1 MSNSPTRKLKLILL
15 LTGINLCVLFF
26 ILWTG
31 SVSDTGSTQ
40 ADINHR
46 VIVVAMSIVFVL
58 ALLLMG
64 DLMRRFATLRSQS
77 DAARTLMQDAVESLP
92 EAFALYNPAGRLVLC
107 NHRWRQVYPWL
118 DALEIEHWKTFK
130 SQLASHVTHHE
141 AVESDR
147 PGSNS
152 YIEHLDSGHTI
163 LAHDSRTREGSLA
176 CVRTDITYT
185 QKIEQKLRNL
195 GRALEQGPASVM
207 ITDTR
212 GIIEYVNPKFCEV
225 SGYSRD
231 EALGQKADLLRSGE
245 MPPEVYRTLWNAL
258 NQGQEW
264 HGQLLNRRKDGSLF
278 WEQASISAVR
288 DETGHCHSYI
298 AVKEEITQQKEIEEQ
313 LKMIEAVFSTS
324 NEAIMVA
331 GRDGLIKTINPAFIR
346 ITGYTLEEVQGRNPS
361 ILSSGR
367 HEADFYQNMWREI
380 MRQGSWSG
388 EIWNRRKNGSIYPEW
403 LSVSVVYDNEGE
415 PSEYVAVFSDITKRK
430 NDEAQ
435 IVRQAYY
442 DELTNLPNR
451 TLLSDR
457 LNLAIATAHRD
468 EQVIAL
474 LFVDLDRFKYVN
486 DSMGHEYG
494 DDLLKQVAE
503 RLNNCVRNTDTVARF
518 GGDEFVILL
527 HNIKSESDAAYVAHK
542 LINALSTPFVLA
554 EREIIIGAS
563 IGIAMH
569 PGDADTAETL
579 IRNADLAMYKAKQS
593 GRNQAHFFT
602 AAMQEHANQRMTL
615 EQDLRHALE
624 RDQLEVYYQPI
635 VAGHSGRVQ
644 GVEALLR
651 WHHPE
656 RGTIPPDQFI
666 PMAEETGLIG
676 KIGQWVLETA
686 CHQVQRWS
694 AQGRELSLSVN
705 ISERQRDLGLD
716 ASAVQS
722 ILARHA
728 IDPTRL
734 ILEITEG
741 LLLQDSQETV
751 TWLQGFKDLG
761 ISLAIDD
768 FGTGYSSLSYLK
780 RFPVDTLKIDREFIR
795 DLNSDRYADS
805 LVTAIISM
813 AASLDLRLI
822 AEGVETEAQRR
833 TLIDQGCLFMQG
845 YLFCPPQPADELL
858 LWLNRYQPVPAQERA
873 DTSAAGR

>member
-1 MSNSPTRKLKLILL
+1 MSYSSTRKLKLILL
-15 LTGINLCVLFF
+15 LTGVNLCVLFF
-26 ILWTG
+26 TLWKGSGTG
-31 SVSDTGSTQ
+31 TGTGDASI
-40 ADINHR
+40 DSR
-46 VIVVAMSIVFVL
+46 VIGVAMFIVFALV
-58 ALLLMG
+58 LLLMG
-64 DLMRRFATLRSQS
+64 DLMRRFVILRRHSES
-77 DAARTLMQDAVESLP
+77 ARERMNDAVESLS
-92 EAFALYNPAGRLVLC
+92 EAFALYSPKGKLLLC
-107 NHRWRQVYPWL
+107 NSRWRQVYPWL
-118 DALEIEHWKTFK
+118 DTLEIDRWDVFK
-130 SQLASHVTHHE
+130 EQLKPHIIQLES
-141 AVESDR
+141 VESEQ
-147 PGSNS
+147 PGSSS
-152 YIEHLDSGHTI
+152 YIEHLDSGHAI
-163 LAHDSRTREGSLA
+163 LASDSRTREGGLA
-176 CVRTDITYT
+176 CVRTDITHT
-185 QKIEQKLRNL
+185 QRIEQKLRNL
-195 GRALEQGPASVM
+195 GRALEQSPASVM
-207 ITDTR
+207 ITNTQ

-231 EALGQKADLLRSGE
+231 EAIGQGAGMLRSGE
-245 MPPEVYRTLWNAL
+245 MSGDVYRDLWKTLE
-258 NQGQEW
+258 QGQEW

-288 DETGHCHSYI
+288 CENGQCQSYI
-298 AVKEEITQQKEIEEQ
+298 AVKEDITQQKEMEEQ

-331 GRDGLIKTINPAFIR
+331 NRDGLIKTINPAFSR
-346 ITGYTLEEVQGRNPS
+346 ITGYSLEEVQGRNPS

-367 HEADFYQNMWREI
+367 HEVDFYQSMWHEI
-380 MRQGSWSG
+380 MLQGSWSG
-388 EIWNRRKNGSIYPEW
+388 EIWNRRKNGTIYPEW
-403 LSVSVVYDNEGE
+403 LSVSVVYDSEGE

-442 DELTNLPNR
+442 DELTELPNR

-457 LNLAIATAHRD
+457 LNLAIATANRD

-494 DDLLKQVAE
+494 DDLLRQVAH
-503 RLNNCVRNTDTVARF
+503 RLNNCVRETDTVARF

-542 LINALSTPFVLA
+542 LIEALSTPFILA

-569 PGDADTAETL
+569 PGDANTAETL

-624 RDQLEVYYQPI
+624 RNQLEVYYQPI
-635 VAGHSGRVQ
+635 IAGQSGQVQ
-644 GVEALLR
+644 GLEALLR

-656 RGTIPPDQFI
+656 RGLIPPDQFI

-676 KIGQWVLETA
+676 SIGEWVLETA
-686 CHQVQRWS
+686 CRQVQQLHAAGHS
-694 AQGRELSLSVN
+694 LYLSVN

-716 ASAVQS
+716 AEAV
-722 ILARHA
+722 ARVLSYHQL
-728 IDPTRL
+728 DPAQL

-741 LLLQDSQETV
+741 LLLQDSAETV
-751 TWLQGFKDLG
+751 SWLQGFKALG
-761 ISLAIDD
+761 VSLAIDD

-805 LVTAIISM
+805 LVSAIISM
-813 AASLDLRLI
+813 AASLELRLI
-822 AEGVETEAQRR
+822 AEGVETEKQRL
-833 TLIDQGCLFMQG
+833 TLIGQGCSYMQG
-845 YLFCPPQPADELL
+845 YLFCPPLPADALVQWLTSYQPAPCGME
-858 LWLNRYQPVPAQERA
+858 P
-873 DTSAAGR
+873 

>member
-15 LTGINLCVLFF
+15 LTGINLCVLFL
-26 ILWTG
+26 ILWHGGTPDPDG
-31 SVSDTGSTQ
+31 NSHIDS
-40 ADINHR
+40 R
-46 VIVVAMSIVFVL
+46 VLSLTMFIVFAL

-64 DLMRRFATLRSQS
+64 DLARRLAEMRRHSES
-77 DAARTLMQDAVESLP
+77 ARDRMHDAVESLS
-92 EAFALYNPAGRLVLC
+92 EAFALYSPKGKLLLC
-107 NHRWRQVYPWL
+107 NRRWRQVYPWL
-118 DALEIEHWKTFK
+118 DTLEMDRWDVFK
-130 SQLASHVTHHE
+130 QQLKPHIARF
-141 AVESDR
+141 ESVDSDQ

-152 YIEHLDSGHTI
+152 YIEHLDSGHAI
-163 LAHDSRTREGSLA
+163 LASDSRTREGGLA
-176 CVRTDITYT
+176 CVRADITHT

-195 GRALEQGPASVM
+195 GRALEQSPASVM

-212 GIIEYVNPKFCEV
+212 GIIEYVNPKFSEV
-225 SGYSRD
+225 SGYDRE
-231 EALGQKADLLRSGE
+231 EALGQNAGLLRSGE
-245 MPPEVYRTLWNAL
+245 MPEEVYRDLWKTLQ
-258 NQGQEW
+258 QGKAW

-288 DETGHCHSYI
+288 DEHGKCQSYI
-298 AVKEEITQQKEIEEQ
+298 AVKEDITQQKEAEEQ

-331 GRDGLIKTINPAFIR
+331 DRNGLIKTINPAFSR
-346 ITGYTLEEVQGRNPS
+346 ITGYSLEDVQGHNPS

-367 HEADFYQNMWREI
+367 HEPDFYQKMWREI

-403 LSVSVVYDNEGE
+403 LSVSVVNDSDGN

-442 DELTNLPNR
+442 DELTDLPNR

-457 LNLAIATAHRD
+457 LNLAIATANRD

-494 DDLLKQVAE
+494 DDLLRQVAT
-503 RLNNCVRNTDTVARF
+503 RLNSCVRDTDTVARF

-527 HNIKSESDAAYVAHK
+527 HNIKSDNDAAYVAHK
-542 LINALSTPFVLA
+542 LIETLSTPFVLA

-602 AAMQEHANQRMTL
+602 ATMQEHANQRMTL

-624 RDQLEVYYQPI
+624 RQQLEVYYQPI
-635 VAGHSGRVQ
+635 IAGQSGQVQ
-644 GVEALLR
+644 GLEALLR

-656 RGTIPPDQFI
+656 RGLIPPDQFI
-666 PMAEETGLIG
+666 PMAEETGMIG
-676 KIGQWVLETA
+676 SIGEWVLETA
-686 CHQVQRWS
+686 CRQIKQFAAAGHD
-694 AQGRELSLSVN
+694 LYLSVN

-716 ASAVQS
+716 ASAVEAV
-722 ILARHA
+722 LLHHDM
-728 IDPTRL
+728 DPSHL

-741 LLLQDSQETV
+741 LLLQDSAETV
-751 TWLQGFKDLG
+751 AWLQGFKDLG

-795 DLNSDRYADS
+795 DLNTDRYADS

-813 AASLDLRLI
+813 AASLELRLI
-822 AEGVETEAQRR
+822 AEGVETEKQRL
-833 TLIDQGCLFMQG
+833 TLIGQGCRFMQG
-845 YLFCPPQPADELL
+845 YLFCPPRPAEELMR
-858 LWLNRYQPVPAQERA
+858 WLATYQPTPCVMEP
-873 DTSAAGR
+873 